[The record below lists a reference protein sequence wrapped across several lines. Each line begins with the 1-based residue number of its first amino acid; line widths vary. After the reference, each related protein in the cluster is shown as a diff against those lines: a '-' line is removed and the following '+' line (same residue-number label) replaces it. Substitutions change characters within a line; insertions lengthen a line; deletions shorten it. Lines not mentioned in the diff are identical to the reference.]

1 MIFVINI
8 RLIIIENRTQL
19 NCYKLIVPSSFLHLT
34 LSHHATNVLLQ
45 PHGLV
50 AASGNSV
57 CNTTRQRGNAQNFMG
72 SELTGKLYDIVMLIS
87 VQGEESGVRK
97 RWRGEGGGSCVGVGV
112 QVEVAVAV
120 GVTVGVGGSQVA
132 FRAKV

>member
-1 MIFVINI
+1 MIFVIII

-19 NCYKLIVPSSFLHLT
+19 NCYKSIVPSSFLHLT
-34 LSHHATNVLLQ
+34 LSHCATNVLLQ

-57 CNTTRQRGNAQNFMG
+57 CSTTRQRGNAQNFMG

-97 RWRGEGGGSCVGVGV
+97 RKREGGGSCVGVGV

>member
-1 MIFVINI
+1 
-8 RLIIIENRTQL
+8 
-19 NCYKLIVPSSFLHLT
+19 
-34 LSHHATNVLLQ
+34 
-45 PHGLV
+45 
-50 AASGNSV
+50 
-57 CNTTRQRGNAQNFMG
+57 MG

-97 RWRGEGGGSCVGVGV
+97 RKREGGGSCVGVGV